1 MNKKLKLFLG
11 GVILATGLGAYSA
24 SPASA
29 DYFRGISST
38 SSQGTNS
45 FIKSGSY
52 IQSKGTSSAN
62 RIMDHISVRNYIY
75 IQGKLDD
82 ENVAQKS
89 KASSVSV
96 LSGKYTFATKTVY
109 RTYSYHHFE
118 KGTQAAGGYSSSVY
132 YPK

>member
-11 GVILATGLGAYSA
+11 SVILATGLSAYSA

-38 SSQGTNS
+38 TSQGTNS

-62 RIMDHISVRNYIY
+62 RIMDHTSVRNYIY